1 MSARPLFHESHILAA
16 CVWFRDAIRVVT
28 DLVNKVDDHIVLL
41 YAHSIEVFA
50 HRERKLV
57 FALSPGLPTSD
68 HGRRVQANAVW
79 LRQNPLAVWAG
90 ERGRGVQTMLATVSM
105 EDISFEESPW
115 QARGNRLSRRRRKN
129 SSSILNFSKMGVVL
143 LTGVSAHLCRRMAVS
158 AFFFGIGSVRLGV
171 VVIAGGFCGRHGG
184 LWKSASMSIVV
195 I

>member
-1 MSARPLFHESHILAA
+1 
-16 CVWFRDAIRVVT
+16 
-28 DLVNKVDDHIVLL
+28 
-41 YAHSIEVFA
+41 
-50 HRERKLV
+50 
-57 FALSPGLPTSD
+57 
-68 HGRRVQANAVW
+68 
-79 LRQNPLAVWAG
+79 
-90 ERGRGVQTMLATVSM
+90 MLATVSM